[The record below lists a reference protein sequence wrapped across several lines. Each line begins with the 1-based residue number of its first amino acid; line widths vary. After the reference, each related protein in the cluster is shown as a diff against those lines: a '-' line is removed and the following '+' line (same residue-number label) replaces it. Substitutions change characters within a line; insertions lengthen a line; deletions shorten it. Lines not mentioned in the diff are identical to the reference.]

1 VAYFCSFVTCMFCS
15 CCIVYFGL
23 VFEPAVARA
32 WLLSSLF
39 SLVLEFF
46 LTDPAKIAVL
56 GVVKT
61 RIEME
66 IGAYRDKKMEMV
78 NVRMKKRLPT
88 IPLRSKYLQIP
99 SDSTH

>member
-1 VAYFCSFVTCMFCS
+1 VRPLCSPPHR
-15 CCIVYFGL
+15 YFGL

-32 WLLSSLF
+32 WLLSSIL

-46 LTDPAKIAVL
+46 LTDPAKIAAL

-66 IGAYRDKKMEMV
+66 ISAYKEKKMELV
-78 NVRMKKRLPT
+78 NVRMKRQLPAVP
-88 IPLRSKYLQIP
+88 IRSKYLVQ
-99 SDSTH
+99 